1 MRSSSPPS
9 VADESSVRRHIIKNS
24 VDPKFR
30 YGVSELKM
38 LHAVRELCG
47 GQVPPAR
54 VDDQLPASAPAA
66 APIPEAAP
74 LADIGM
80 LMVCGIEGRD
90 LWHLPQK
97 NSLVCVHSHCAWWPS
112 FPPPHLNLGSPT
124 FPAAWSRHT
133 QMPQGEQN
141 ARRLPFWSRGVYFLK
156 KDHDQLRPAGA
167 CCAAAGNAL
176 AKRQSKAV
184 EGGPRGR

>member
-1 MRSSSPPS
+1 MCPFARNMRSSSPPS

-47 GQVPPAR
+47 GQVPSAR

-80 LMVCGIEGRD
+80 LMVCGIEGPLD
-90 LWHLPQK
+90 VGH
-97 NSLVCVHSHCAWWPS
+97 NCMGHGHI
-112 FPPPHLNLGSPT
+112 
-124 FPAAWSRHT
+124 
-133 QMPQGEQN
+133 
-141 ARRLPFWSRGVYFLK
+141 
-156 KDHDQLRPAGA
+156 
-167 CCAAAGNAL
+167 
-176 AKRQSKAV
+176 
-184 EGGPRGR
+184 GP